1 MKEKFIKYWNSITVK
16 SISLLI
22 FVIVAVLICMETASF
37 YFMSKYEE
45 SIIRN
50 YQDSLELYIDFWDNS
65 FQSMNNELLSVIAT
79 SNTDHSYHNVCKS
92 EDELRF
98 QTSLSSLNRRLTQIA
113 WNHGNDMLVFVYVPD
128 KDVYIKSSNGIVPN
142 EERKQL
148 DNDIRS
154 YIRTAEKK
162 NEDNWEYLKSGDTD
176 YFIQVYQ
183 LYNGYIGC
191 IITWEELFEGLLQDG
206 QIMDIVML
214 NDEYDLVNHYT
225 KDDQTGLLAETEE
238 FDISMKCLPYTIRIA
253 ITQKSLMHDKVY
265 FVVLSV
271 LTIII
276 GIGLLVF
283 NICFHMKYLLGPLN
297 CLKTAMEQFS
307 QGDFGVRLKEN
318 QTSNEVNILFR
329 TFNEMAEQ
337 IIHLQAEVLNKELSE
352 ERMKSNYLRIQ
363 IQPHFYTNILNLI
376 YGMAQLRDYQSIQKL
391 SMTTGKYF
399 RYLLG
404 EKGSLVKLKE
414 EIDCVCNYFEIQK
427 IRYGDNLEFYMNVE
441 EDMREQMIM
450 PLIMQ
455 TFVGNSI
462 KHNVNLVDILK
473 VKVDIRKQEEKIHIV
488 INDNGV
494 GFPDAVLDRINRG
507 ENISEDGE
515 HIGICNVKERLKL
528 LYSDKGCVHISSRP
542 GESVVTVILPV
553 II

>member
-1 MKEKFIKYWNSITVK
+1 
-16 SISLLI
+16 
-22 FVIVAVLICMETASF
+22 
-37 YFMSKYEE
+37 
-45 SIIRN
+45 
-50 YQDSLELYIDFWDNS
+50 
-65 FQSMNNELLSVIAT
+65 
-79 SNTDHSYHNVCKS
+79 
-92 EDELRF
+92 
-98 QTSLSSLNRRLTQIA
+98 
-113 WNHGNDMLVFVYVPD
+113 
-128 KDVYIKSSNGIVPN
+128 
-142 EERKQL
+142 
-148 DNDIRS
+148 
-154 YIRTAEKK
+154 
-162 NEDNWEYLKSGDTD
+162 
-176 YFIQVYQ
+176 
-183 LYNGYIGC
+183 
-191 IITWEELFEGLLQDG
+191 
-206 QIMDIVML
+206 
-214 NDEYDLVNHYT
+214 
-225 KDDQTGLLAETEE
+225 
-238 FDISMKCLPYTIRIA
+238 
-253 ITQKSLMHDKVY
+253 
-265 FVVLSV
+265 
-271 LTIII
+271 
-276 GIGLLVF
+276 
-283 NICFHMKYLLGPLN
+283 
-297 CLKTAMEQFS
+297 
-307 QGDFGVRLKEN
+307 
-318 QTSNEVNILFR
+318 
-329 TFNEMAEQ
+329 
-337 IIHLQAEVLNKELSE
+337 
-352 ERMKSNYLRIQ
+352 MKSNYLRIQ

-450 PLIMQ
+450 PLILQ